1 MLPSPHAQLTL
12 RICCSF
18 CSKDQFMVEHIIAGP
33 CVYICN
39 ECVALCMC
47 IIADKK
53 AQDNKETNEVP
64 R

>member
-1 MLPSPHAQLTL
+1 MLPSPNAQLTL

-18 CSKDQFMVEHIIAGP
+18 CGKDQFMVEHIITGP
-33 CVYICN
+33 CVNICN
-39 ECVALCMC
+39 ECVELCVL

-53 AQDNKETNEVP
+53 TQDNKETNEVP